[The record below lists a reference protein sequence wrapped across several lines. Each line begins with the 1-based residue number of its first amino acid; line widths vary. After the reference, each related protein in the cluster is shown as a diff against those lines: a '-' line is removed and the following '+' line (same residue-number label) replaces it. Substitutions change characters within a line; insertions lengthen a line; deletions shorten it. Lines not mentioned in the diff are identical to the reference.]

1 MKKLV
6 VICALILNACT
17 AYSLVEPGKI
27 DVGGAYYVTVDSAWS
42 RSQHGHIH
50 SLTKDGFAIQA
61 IQLSTGVKEKE
72 HFFTAPTQLEQPPYK
87 KDLSLIELQ
96 QFIHDSFV
104 ASGAEKISFSEIR
117 PESFGGAQGIR
128 AEFDFYTKSGLHK
141 RAIIAGAQ
149 NDGKFYF
156 ILYHAPNLYFFDKNK
171 QDAEDIIRS
180 VTFKKDT

>member
-6 VICALILNACT
+6 VSLALILNACT

-27 DVGGAYYVTVDSAWS
+27 DVGGAYFVTVDTAWS
-42 RSQHGHIH
+42 RSQNGHLY
-50 SLTKDGFAIQA
+50 SLTKDGYAIQA
-61 IQLSTGVKEKE
+61 LQMSTGVKQDE
-72 HFFTAPTQLEQPPYK
+72 HFFTALTQQEQPPYK

-104 ASGAEKISFSEIR
+104 ASGAEQISFSEIR
-117 PESFGGAQGIR
+117 PEPFGGWQGIR

-141 RAIIAGAQ
+141 RAIVAGAQ

-156 ILYHAPNLYFFDKNK
+156 ILYHAPALYFFDKNK

-180 VTFKKDT
+180 VNVKKES